1 MALNEQL
8 TATPAAEA
16 SAQFDIGVTPPSSAS
31 AEQAVLGGIML
42 DEQALDDL
50 DTRLSAN
57 DFYDSRHKLIFEAIA
72 KLAGDRKNIDMVTCA
87 ARLEASGQ
95 LENAGSM
102 AYLAE
107 LTQNIGTIA
116 NVPAYAEI
124 VRSYSILRQ
133 LIHAG
138 GQIIQNSYQAQ
149 GRDSQEVIDEAERII
164 YMIGERE
171 STVGAPSH
179 IGDGLT
185 STFDHLQKLMDS
197 NSELPGLSTG
207 FTQLDKMIGGL
218 VPGDLIILAA
228 RPGCG
233 KTAFALN
240 IVNNLMRKEK
250 NSGYLFFSLEMA
262 TEPVVMRLLAN
273 RASVRHD
280 LLRNGKLESNESE
293 DFRKLTAAS
302 LQMEDSAL
310 YIDEAQGLTITE
322 IRSRIRRVSRTM
334 QSKDRKPLKVVFI
347 DYLQLIHSDRSRR
360 LENRATEIGEV
371 SRMLKTMAKEF
382 GVAVVAMS
390 QLNRSIEARSD
401 KKPMLS
407 DLRESGSIEQDA
419 DAIMFLHRPREPGK
433 KGLQTS
439 DNQEQSDSD
448 DDEAEANTDYTKPHS
463 VDILLLKNR
472 NGKTG
477 RVTTRFTPDYQ
488 RFEPRAW
495 NAVSS
500 QDVQYDT
507 IRAD

>member
-1 MALNEQL
+1 MAINQQL
-8 TATPAAEA
+8 PVEA
-16 SAQFDIGVTPPSSAS
+16 DTSNPFDTGTTPPASIS

-50 DTRLSAN
+50 NTRLSAN

-72 KLAGDRKNIDMVTCA
+72 KLSSERKNIDMVTCA

-102 AYLAE
+102 VYLAE

-116 NVPAYAEI
+116 NVPSYARI
-124 VRSYSILRQ
+124 VRNYSVLRQ

-149 GRDSQEVIDEAERII
+149 GRESHEVIDEAERIV

-171 STVGAPSH
+171 AAVSAPSH
-179 IGDGLT
+179 IQEGLGN
-185 STFDHLQKLMDS
+185 TFTHLRKLMDS

-218 VPGDLIILAA
+218 VPGDLVILAA

-280 LLRNGKLESNESE
+280 LLRNGKLGGDDSE

-322 IRSRIRRVSRTM
+322 IRSRIRRVSRAI
-334 QSKDRKPLKVVFI
+334 QNKHNIPLKVVFI

-360 LENRATEIGEV
+360 QENRATEIGEV

-382 GVAVVAMS
+382 GVAMVAMS

-419 DAIMFLHRPREPGK
+419 DAIMFLHRPKEPK
-433 KGLQTS
+433 KEGLQTT
-439 DNQEQSDSD
+439 DNQEEADSD
-448 DDEAEANTDYTKPHS
+448 DDANADYTKPHS

-477 RVTTRFTPDYQ
+477 RVATNFTPDYQ

-495 NAVSS
+495 NSVAS
-500 QDVQYDT
+500 
-507 IRAD
+507 